1 MDIES
6 FRARIAD
13 ILSESVIAQ
22 VYLLIKQDNEY
33 VAKLADLE
41 NGKTECEVTKLFKNF
56 VDDTVMQNEDLQM
69 CELSVADERS
79 NALYHYDYEECPE
92 ELTVFKN
99 FDIKN
104 RVNNQDKFNFHN
116 DNINNLY
123 GYIIYFGTM
132 ENGFVLF
139 KKHYPIS
146 LIKRDSFLLGLIK
159 ANERFELIQGD
170 DILRLNG
177 DAQLML
183 IDGEIYVFDTK
194 ILEQSIKFNML
205 INKAADETI
214 EAIDNLGLLEDIQ
227 VLRDSAEE
235 ISFARKLSKVKKTSP
250 IFSLNIPKETIV
262 QFTKTTKELAGRFK
276 YSDDGQTIRLDTKKS
291 KEAFLK
297 LINDSFLYSK
307 LTKQYYETST
317 KDKL

>member
-1 MDIES
+1 MDVEN

-13 ILSESVIAQ
+13 VLSESVLAQ

-33 VAKLADLE
+33 VAKFADLE
-41 NGKTECEVTKLFKNF
+41 NGKTESAVTKLFKNF
-56 VDDTVMQNEDLQM
+56 VDDTVMKNEDLQM
-69 CELSVADERS
+69 YELSVADERS
-79 NALYHYDYEECPE
+79 NAIYHYDYDECPE
-92 ELTVFKN
+92 ELKTFKD
-99 FDIKN
+99 FDIN
-104 RVNNQDKFNFHN
+104 FRVNNPDKFDFHN

-123 GYIIYFGTM
+123 GYIIYLGTM
-132 ENGFVLF
+132 ENGIVLF

-177 DAQLML
+177 DAQLIL
-183 IDGEIYVFDTK
+183 VDGEIYVFDTK
-194 ILEQSIKFNML
+194 ILEQSIKFNIL

-262 QFTKTTKELAGRFK
+262 QFTKTTKELEGRFK

-291 KEAFLK
+291 KAAFLK
-297 LINDSFLYSK
+297 LMNDSFLRSE
-307 LTKQYYETST
+307 LTNQYYETSA
-317 KDKL
+317 KDKI